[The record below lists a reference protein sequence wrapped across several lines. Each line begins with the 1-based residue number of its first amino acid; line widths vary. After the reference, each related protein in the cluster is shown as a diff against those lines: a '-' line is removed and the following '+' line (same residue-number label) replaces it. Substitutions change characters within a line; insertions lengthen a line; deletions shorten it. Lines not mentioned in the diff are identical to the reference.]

1 MWSPALRH
9 KPFGPTPAEGLRPA
23 GRRRAAGGHKGR
35 PYNAF
40 FHTVVSRSDPEQYS
54 SLRSVESHVI
64 PRKQES
70 ILPRWT
76 PAFAGVTTAM
86 TFIFMRRQRA
96 RVRSG

>member
-1 MWSPALRH
+1 LWSPALRH

-70 ILPRWT
+70 ILPRWN
-76 PAFAGVTTAM
+76 PRFRGGDDGYDFHFYA
-86 TFIFMRRQRA
+86 
-96 RVRSG
+96 